1 MGVILAGDIGGTNTR
16 LALFD
21 PGDLRRSQAE
31 ETYPSGRHA
40 GLPEIVRL
48 FVENHAAKVEGA
60 CFGVAGPVR
69 DGRIEATNLPWVV
82 DAHELSTC
90 LGTDRLWLINDLEA
104 NAYGLASLDGKD
116 FFTLQPGDGTAKG
129 NLCVVSAGTGL
140 GEAGVHWD
148 GALYR
153 PFASEGGHATFS
165 PENELEV
172 ELQRWLQK
180 RFSEHVSW
188 ERVLS
193 GPGLV
198 NLYAFLKESGRAEE
212 PSWLTAEMAA
222 GDAAAVISRNALSGK
237 ADLCVRAL
245 DLFAHFYGAE
255 AGNAALKYM
264 ATGGVYLGG
273 GIAPRNLDKLED
285 GTFLRAF
292 LDKGRMRPLLEAMPV
307 RVVLNQYAAL
317 LGSARCAALR
327 GGLQ

>member
-1 MGVILAGDIGGTNTR
+1 MILAGDIGGTNTR

-21 PGDLRRSQAE
+21 GADLRRPRAE
-31 ETYPSGRHA
+31 ATYPSRQHA
-40 GLPEIVRL
+40 GLAEIVRT
-48 FVENHAAKVEGA
+48 FVDGRPTKVEVA
-60 CFGVAGPVR
+60 CFGIAGPVR
-69 DGRIEATNLPWVV
+69 DGRSEATNLPWVV
-82 DAHELSTC
+82 DARELGAC
-90 LGTDRLWLINDLEA
+90 LGTERLWLINDLEA
-104 NAYGLASLDGKD
+104 NAYGLASLDATD
-116 FFTLQPGDGTAKG
+116 FFTLHEGSCDAKG

-140 GEAGVHWD
+140 GEAGGYWD
-148 GALYR
+148 GVRYH
-153 PFASEGGHATFS
+153 PFASEGGHSTFS
-165 PENELEV
+165 PESEIEV

-198 NLYAFLKESGRAEE
+198 NLYTFLRESGHAEE
-212 PSWLTAEMAA
+212 PAWLAAEMAA

-255 AGNAALKYM
+255 AGNAALKYL

-273 GIAPRNLDKLED
+273 GIAPRNLDKLKD
-285 GTFLRAF
+285 GSFLRAF